1 MGILNII
8 SFFIALPFF
17 FVFFIL
23 SVFVIKILSGKS
35 INDPKYAPVKGTIFD
50 QIFYFDYLYDYQ
62 TQVAKKLRTYRLLD
76 LGRSE
81 LYTTDTRIV
90 EHILKTNFEHYG
102 KGKYTHEIFSDLFG
116 EGIFAVDGDKWR
128 QQRKLASYEFS
139 AKVLRDFSCSVF
151 KRNASKLVT
160 AVSELSMS
168 GQVIEFQD
176 MLMKYTMESI
186 TKVGFGVDLNC
197 MSLSSNEDDEGS
209 TFLKAFDDATQSLY
223 FRYIDPLWKLKRVL
237 NLGSEASLKR
247 NIKVIDYFIYDVLRT
262 KKKQLALNPDRNVKE
277 DILSRF
283 LAEKEKNPETMSDK
297 YLRDIIFSFMIAGKD
312 TTANTLCWF
321 FYMLCKN
328 PLIQEKVA
336 QEVIDCTCSGSGENH
351 ANTDDILATITD
363 ETLQKMQYL
372 HAALTETLR
381 LYPVTPMVYN
391 ILLF

>member
-1 MGILNII
+1 MGILTII

-168 GQVIEFQD
+168 GQVIEFQVSHA
-176 MLMKYTMESI
+176 LKS
-186 TKVGFGVDLNC
+186 F
-197 MSLSSNEDDEGS
+197 
-209 TFLKAFDDATQSLY
+209 FL
-223 FRYIDPLWKLKRVL
+223 
-237 NLGSEASLKR
+237 
-247 NIKVIDYFIYDVLRT
+247 
-262 KKKQLALNPDRNVKE
+262 
-277 DILSRF
+277 
-283 LAEKEKNPETMSDK
+283 
-297 YLRDIIFSFMIAGKD
+297 
-312 TTANTLCWF
+312 
-321 FYMLCKN
+321 
-328 PLIQEKVA
+328 
-336 QEVIDCTCSGSGENH
+336 H
-351 ANTDDILATITD
+351 
-363 ETLQKMQYL
+363 
-372 HAALTETLR
+372 
-381 LYPVTPMVYN
+381 
-391 ILLF
+391 